1 MERTQPS
8 PQPEG
13 ARRQSAA
20 LVRHGRP
27 NTSVEAQVRAWLGEI
42 ADRLERNRPAA
53 VLTATA
59 RVAVLQATTMDPVLG
74 RALRIAA
81 PEVDDAKPI
90 TRRAYA
96 ARLREIAAGT
106 PQDQPASL
114 LDRYAAATQRCR
126 AIAQEVGH
134 RDCDT
139 HPRWRAADREAEAV
153 WKEALAAG
161 HSAEELTAASR
172 AKGDS

>member
-13 ARRQSAA
+13 ARRQSTA
-20 LVRHGRP
+20 LARHGRA
-27 NTSVEAQVRAWLGEI
+27 TASVETQVRTWLGEI

-53 VLTATA
+53 ELTAVA
-59 RVAVLQATTMDPVLG
+59 RIAVLQATTLDPVLG

-81 PEVDDAKPI
+81 PEVDQPV

-96 ARLREIAAGT
+96 ARLRAIAAGT
-106 PQDQPASL
+106 PTEPSL
-114 LDRYAAATQRCR
+114 LEQYAAATARCR
-126 AIAQEVGH
+126 EIAKEIGH

-139 HPRWRAADREAEAV
+139 HPRWRTADRAAESL
-153 WKEALAAG
+153 WKQALAAG
-161 HSAEELTAASR
+161 HTADELTAASR
-172 AKGDS
+172 AQDDA